1 MAFVTTHTVR
11 FAEIDA
17 AGIAFF
23 SRMYEWSHFAY
34 EQALASVGL
43 PLMELL
49 ESSEVLMPLVHSEA
63 DYKAP
68 CRLGDELTIEVVI
81 ESSTQRSATWKF
93 TFTGQDDILRGVVR
107 LVCVPVNRE
116 FKPVKGIPE
125 SWAELFKGAGLY
137 EQ

>member
-23 SRMYEWSHFAY
+23 ARMYEWSHYAY
-34 EQALASVGL
+34 EEALASVGL
-43 PLMELL
+43 PLVELL
-49 ESSEVLMPLVHSEA
+49 ETSDVLMPLVHSEA

-81 ESSTQRSATWKF
+81 ESSTQRTVTWRF
-93 TFTGQDDILRGVVR
+93 TFTGQDDALRGVVR
-107 LVCVPVNRE
+107 LVCVHVNRK
-116 FKPVKGIPE
+116 FKPAKGIPE
-125 SWAELFKGAGLY
+125 TWVKLFKGADLY
-137 EQ
+137 ER

>member
-23 SRMYEWSHFAY
+23 SRIYEWSHYAY

-49 ESSEVLMPLVHSEA
+49 ESSEVIMPMVHSEA
-63 DYKAP
+63 DYKSP
-68 CRLGDELTIEVVI
+68 CRLGEELTIDVVI
-81 ESSTQRSATWKF
+81 ESSTKRSVTWRF
-93 TFTGQDDILRGVVR
+93 TFKGPDGGLKGVVR
-107 LVCVPVNRE
+107 LVSVPVSRS
-116 FKPVKGIPE
+116 FKPVKGLPDG
-125 SWAELFKGAGLY
+125 WVELFEGAGLY
-137 EQ
+137 EK

>member
-1 MAFVTTHTVR
+1 MPFVTTHTVK

-23 SRMYEWSHFAY
+23 SRMYEWSHYAY
-34 EQALASVGL
+34 EEVLASVGL

-49 ESSEVLMPLVHSEA
+49 ETSDVLMPLVHSEA

-81 ESSTQRSATWKF
+81 ESSTQRSITWRFK
-93 TFTGQDDILRGVVR
+93 FTGQDDTLRGVVR
-107 LVCVPVNRE
+107 LVCVPVNRK
-116 FKPVKGIPE
+116 FKPAKGIPE
-125 SWAELFKGAGLY
+125 TWVKLFEGADLY
-137 EQ
+137 EK